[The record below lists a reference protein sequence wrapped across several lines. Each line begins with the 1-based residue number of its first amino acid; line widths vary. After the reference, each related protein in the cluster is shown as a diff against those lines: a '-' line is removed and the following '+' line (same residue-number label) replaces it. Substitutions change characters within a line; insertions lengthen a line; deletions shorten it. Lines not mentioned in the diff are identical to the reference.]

1 MLNESSVGNISFR
14 SMPAEKRV
22 SLRIGGIG
30 LTIQQNTW
38 NDLVRLAED
47 VGIVRAEASNDN
59 NSNDADNSND
69 EKMQTAEEE
78 CLETNEEEAIE
89 ESEQGT
95 ENASS
100 PLVVVQS

>member
-1 MLNESSVGNISFR
+1 MLNETSIGNVSFR
-14 SMPAEKRV
+14 SMPEGKRV

-47 VGIVRAEASNDN
+47 VGIVRAEASNN
-59 NSNDADNSND
+59 NNSND

-89 ESEQGT
+89 ESEQVT
-95 ENASS
+95 ENDE
-100 PLVVVQS
+100 LQVF